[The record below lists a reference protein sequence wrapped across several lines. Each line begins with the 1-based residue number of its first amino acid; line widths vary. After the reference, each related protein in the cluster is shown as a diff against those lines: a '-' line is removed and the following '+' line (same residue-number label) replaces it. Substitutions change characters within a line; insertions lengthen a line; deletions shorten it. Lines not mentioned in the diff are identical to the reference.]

1 VSSYYLQKYS
11 DKLIA
16 EKSFSKSHG
25 WLRIKLCDLSER
37 WRWWSFALLRDK
49 VPVTPIPKI
58 SFAENFNE
66 SAEPYKVIKRCVD
79 PYDRESFHKLLD
91 WLLYS
96 FGDSSVK
103 ALSFDTKHLEAN
115 FKLEPFFEEPGDWVG
130 HFYETE
136 IISKSGREK
145 SGFFSTPMSIC
156 NLLTSI
162 SQPKLTDTVHEP
174 CVGTGRMLLA
184 ASNYSIKL
192 SGQDINPDLVKI
204 CKINAWLYMPSLIF
218 PITLKEVPKIES
230 RRYQKNSRPMLP
242 ANANDRG
249 SLQLS
254 SRFSA
259 MHNQPL

>member
-1 VSSYYLQKYS
+1 VSSYYLEKYS
-11 DKLIA
+11 SKLIA
-16 EKSFSKSHG
+16 EKVCNKSHG

-66 SAEPYKVIKRCVD
+66 SAEPYKVIKRCVN
-79 PYDRESFHKLLD
+79 PYDRDSFHKLLD
-91 WLLYS
+91 WLLYC

-103 ALSFDTKHLEAN
+103 ELSFDTKHLEAN
-115 FKLEPFFEEPGDWVG
+115 FKLEPFFEEPGDWAG
-130 HFYETE
+130 HFYETQ

-156 NLLTSI
+156 NLIVSI

-184 ASNYSIKL
+184 ASNYSINL

-218 PITLKEVPKIES
+218 PIKLMEVPKIEPS
-230 RRYQKNSRPMLP
+230 RYQKSPGFMLP

-254 SRFSA
+254 PRFSA
-259 MHNQPL
+259 MHN